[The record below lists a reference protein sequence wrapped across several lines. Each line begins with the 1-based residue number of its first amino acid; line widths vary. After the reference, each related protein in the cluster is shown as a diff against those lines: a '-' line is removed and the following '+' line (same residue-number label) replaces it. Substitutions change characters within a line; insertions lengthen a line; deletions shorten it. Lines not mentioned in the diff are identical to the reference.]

1 MATEFLDEEV
11 DPADKYLKRR
21 SAVAPVNTKVPVNV
35 NADIENINPD
45 LKERIAALN
54 ADWMANKE
62 LNPKGIPL
70 PITSGRRTREQQAAE
85 YKARMSG
92 SKNTGF
98 MAVNPDKYPG
108 REFFHEDAVD
118 ILPGILPD
126 EYLGKFGLHRP
137 YGAKDPVHVQINPK
151 APWAKVDQDTTLPS
165 GEDVDPADRY
175 LRKPSVIAQLNTNAP
190 AAVAADTSQLSGV
203 KQEVQN
209 QYANVK
215 NELNAAKNIITSPDY
230 WTRQLPKQS
239 AALADTLIGGVGG
252 AVNFVGHPIA
262 RLFEATASEAKP
274 KTEAGKAIFGEGVRV
289 PTPKELLNKTTELF
303 DKPIGKAF
311 GITNDPMYNQE
322 ASQRVMNYISKN
334 MDKGADAISKE
345 TGMPKAD
352 VEWFMNAAIMKGVPT
367 SVSGIKKGAAI
378 TGEVASKAGQQVKTQ
393 FENVK
398 QKLPGMGEENNPS
411 LRGVGAAEAEKGKVR
426 QARAHE
432 LLDPIDLSRDQYTR
446 NFKDVNYAREKAKDA
461 ETGEPIRQHYADQN
475 KKLINN
481 LQLEIEQTGAQKSGV
496 ARSDLG
502 EEFHNIVD
510 KYKSERKQQV
520 SDAYAAADTAGET
533 LQQVPYKSVLDYIDN
548 IKTKRPTQYE
558 QNPILRIVEEDL
570 KANDPVNG
578 GTINLR
584 QMEDIRALI
593 NAETEFGTSNGF
605 HGGELRKKI
614 DAVTKDAGG
623 TLYKEARALNH
634 RFMKEFE
641 ENPGIRD
648 ITALKKGLDE
658 RKIPIETLVEH
669 SMLGG
674 PRSRV
679 EQIFKTLEQSGPEGQ
694 QMINELR
701 GVVGEHIAEAA
712 TKGVARDIYGN
723 PVVNARGLNDVITKL
738 DKSGK
743 LDLIFGK
750 KGAER
755 YRTLNDVAIDV
766 KTVPEGSVN
775 YSGTSAGL
783 KNLAVQLATDMGA
796 TALTGYPAPVTT
808 VGTLLYK
815 HHKTKKELNKVN
827 EFLNYGKDKQ

>member
-1 MATEFLDEEV
+1 MATEFLDEEI
-11 DPADKYLKRR
+11 DPAAKYLIRAER
-21 SAVAPVNTKVPVNV
+21 VAPVNKKVPVNV

-92 SKNTGF
+92 SKTTGF

-108 REFFHEDAVD
+108 REYFHEDAVD

-126 EYLGKFGLHRP
+126 EYLNKFGLHRP

-151 APWAKVDQDTTLPS
+151 APWAKVDQDITMPD
-165 GEDVDPADRY
+165 GEDIDPSAMY
-175 LRKPSVIAQLNTNAP
+175 LKTQGVATAP
-190 AAVAADTSQLSGV
+190 ATVVADKSQLAGV

-209 QYANVK
+209 QFANVK
-215 NELNAAKNIITSPDY
+215 KELGVVKNTLSDPNY
-230 WTRQLPKQS
+230 YTNQLPKQT

-252 AVNFVGHPIA
+252 AIKFIGTPIA
-262 RLFEATASEAKP
+262 KLFEDTSSKAKPRSEA
-274 KTEAGKAIFGEGVRV
+274 AKAIFGESV
-289 PTPKELLNKTTELF
+289 TPKELLNKTTELF

-352 VEWFMNAAIMKGVPT
+352 VEWFMNAALIKGVPMAADLT
-367 SVSGIKKGAAI
+367 KKGVKTAGEI
-378 TGEVASKAGQQVKTQ
+378 TSKAGQQVATQ

-398 QKLPGMGEENNPS
+398 QKLPGMGEANNPS

-461 ETGEPIRQHYADQN
+461 LTGEPIREHYANQN

-481 LQLEIEQTGAQKSGV
+481 LQLEIEQTGAQKTGID
-496 ARSDLG
+496 RSVLG
-502 EEFHNIVD
+502 EEFNNVINN
-510 KYKSERKQQV
+510 YKEQRRQQKN
-520 SDAYAAADTAGET
+520 DAYAAADAAGET
-533 LQQVPYKSVLDYIDN
+533 LQQVPYQPMLDYINN
-548 IKTKRPTQYE
+548 IKTKRPTQYD
-558 QNPILRIVEEDL
+558 QNPILKIVEEDL
-570 KANDPVNG
+570 RANDPGNA

-584 QMEDIRALI
+584 QMEDIRKLI
-593 NAETEFGTSNGF
+593 NEETEFGTSNGH
-605 HGGELRKKI
+605 HGSEIRKKI

-623 TLYKEARALNH
+623 TLYQEARALNA

-648 ITALKKGLDE
+648 ITAIKRGTTE
-658 RKIPIETLVEH
+658 RKIPIETVVED
-669 SMLGG
+669 SMLKG

-679 EQIFKTLEQSGPEGQ
+679 EEIFKTLEQAGPEGQ
-694 QMINELR
+694 AMINELR
-701 GVVGEHIAEAA
+701 GVVGEHIAQAA
-712 TKGVARDIYGN
+712 TKGVGRDIQGN
-723 PVVNARGLNDVITKL
+723 PVVNARALNEVITKL

-775 YSGTSAGL
+775 YSGSAAQFR
-783 KNLAVQLATDMGA
+783 NLAAQIATD
-796 TALTGYPAPVTT
+796 TAASALAGVPAPITT
-808 VGTLLYK
+808 VGNIIYK
-815 HHKTKKELNKVN
+815 NRKAKQELTKVN